1 MNNDRYQLGRT
12 IASLRK
18 KRQKSQSEV
27 AKSLNIGSSTL
38 GMYETGKREPN
49 NAMLSKIADYFNVST
64 DFLLGRGESN
74 DSNTLAW
81 QDLGMA
87 YGGNVPDDLK
97 DMYRA
102 LAEEYVRKHP
112 EALDRN
118 KPK

>member
-1 MNNDRYQLGRT
+1 MNNSRYQLGKT
-12 IASLRK
+12 IAELRK
-18 KRQKSQSEV
+18 KRQLSQSQL

-49 NAMLSKIADYFNVST
+49 NAMLTKIADYFNVST
-64 DFLLGRGESN
+64 DFLLGRDEGN

-87 YGGNVPDDLK
+87 YGGNIPDELK

-118 KPK
+118 RPK